1 MAQFGLKPYGTEP
14 DNLGRNNPT
23 DMPRPN
29 AAVKKD
35 VTPKKDD
42 GPKVKTEGKQLS
54 MADTFLSIASA
65 PKEDTEQLD
74 EFLGPQAAENVK
86 TLLDRGRKVFDRLGI
101 PNNKTKKPM
110 PGSGTPDTE
119 KADRE
124 TERLSKNR
132 MRQAG
137 Y

>member
-29 AAVKKD
+29 AM
-35 VTPKKDD
+35 PKKDAA
-42 GPKVKTEGKQLS
+42 PKVKTEGKQLS
-54 MADTFLSIASA
+54 MADTFMAIANA
-65 PKEDTEQLD
+65 PKEDSEQLD
-74 EFLGPQAAENVK
+74 EFLGPQAAKNVDA
-86 TLLDRGRKVFDRLGI
+86 LLKGGQKVLNKLGI
-101 PNNKTKKPM
+101 PTNKTKKPM

-119 KADRE
+119 KADQE
-124 TERLSKNR
+124 TRRLGQNR